1 MEPAK
6 RVRWQGVAVVLGA
19 VASGIL
25 QALAFAPFGL
35 ADAAWFCLLP
45 LLIALRFVEPR
56 DAFRIGWLSGCT
68 FWLIT
73 LFWLTRVTYF
83 GWSLLAMYCAIYHG
97 LFAWGVALWLRR
109 FGNERLVANMGLML
123 YGSLLWAGLEW
134 LRSTFGTGFAWNP
147 LGVSQYENLAI
158 IQIAAWGGVYAVSA
172 LMVWLNLA
180 MGTTMLRYITLR
192 GRWGRRA
199 HPELIAGFLL
209 LALVFTF
216 GMKRAGV
223 RGEAGVQLR
232 AALVQTGIPQD
243 EKWDQEKVD
252 LIYRRLTE
260 TTLQALTT
268 DPDLVIWPET
278 ALPDD
283 VRSSPPSYELV
294 RNLATNGAP
303 ILVGSMDTAW
313 EDDGPRY
320 FNSSFLFD
328 ERGVLIG
335 QYDKIHLVAFGEFVP
350 FRHALPFM
358 KAMTPIEASF
368 DAGTNVTVFSVPDS
382 GARFSVLICFEDTVA
397 KLAREAVKKGARLL
411 VNQTN
416 DAWFDPLW
424 ASWQHMAHSVL
435 RAVENQ
441 VPVVRSANTGVTCH
455 IDSMGRIRSILEDHA
470 GGTRFAG
477 FRTADVALAPPD
489 MQLTFYTRHGDTPVI
504 IALVGAA
511 LATQLLRKKR
521 PGMPSLPSA

>member
-6 RVRWQGVAVVLGA
+6 RVRWQSVAVVLGA
-19 VASGIL
+19 LASGFL
-25 QALAFAPFGL
+25 QALAYAPFGF

-45 LLIALRFVEPR
+45 LLIVLRYVEPR
-56 DAFRIGWLSGCT
+56 DAFRIGWLCGCT

-83 GWSLLAMYCAIYHG
+83 GWSLLAMYCAIFHG
-97 LFAWGVALWLRR
+97 LFAWGVARWLQR
-109 FGNERLVANMGLML
+109 FGNERLVPNLGLMA
-123 YGSLLWAGLEW
+123 YGSLLWVGLEW
-134 LRSTFGTGFAWNP
+134 VRSTFGTGFPWNP
-147 LGVSQYENLAI
+147 LGVSQYKNLAI

-172 LMVWLNLA
+172 LIVWLNLA
-180 MGTTMLRYITLR
+180 IGTTVLRYIALR

-209 LALVFTF
+209 LALVFAF
-216 GMKRAGV
+216 GMKRVGG
-223 RGEAGVQLR
+223 RSEAGTHLR
-232 AALVQTGIPQD
+232 TALVQTGIPQD

-313 EDDGPRY
+313 EDDGPHY

-328 ERGVLIG
+328 ERGVLLE
-335 QYDKIHLVAFGEFVP
+335 QYDKMHLVAFGEYVP

-368 DAGTNVTVFSVPDS
+368 DAGTNATVFRVPD
-382 GARFSVLICFEDTVA
+382 ADAKFSVLICFEDTVA
-397 KLAREAVKKGARLL
+397 KIARDAVKKGARLL

-435 RAVENQ
+435 RAVENR

-455 IDSMGRIRSILEDHA
+455 IDSVGRIRSVLVDDA

-477 FRTADVALAPPD
+477 FRTVDIAMAPD
-489 MQLTFYTRHGDTPVI
+489 DLKLTFYTLHGDLPAKLSLVVSLLVLL
-504 IALVGAA
+504 ALC
-511 LATQLLRKKR
+511 RK
-521 PGMPSLPSA
+521 SVASSIV